1 MGLHRSRGAWRCQQ
15 WLQLFVKASSGGSD
29 RDEELAACLTARFW
43 HGPGSTSLCSLDIPK
58 PQVRFLSSTCALSG
72 NCAWQQTLSCFYGY
86 VRVTWQY
93 RTYGRKPSL
102 SLSLCNLWHRRG
114 AALAGPGC
122 GACARPAA
130 SAPGSLRGFRSNKQ
144 VTEEVHEV
152 KRTTNE
158 LPFDK
163 CPRVCAPARR
173 SGTFC
178 YETN

>member
-1 MGLHRSRGAWRCQQ
+1 MEMRNSLPALRLAFGTGRAAPACAPWIFPSPLL
-15 WLQLFVKASSGGSD
+15 LQY
-29 RDEELAACLTARFW
+29 
-43 HGPGSTSLCSLDIPK
+43 LCT
-58 PQVRFLSSTCALSG
+58 QRE
-72 NCAWQQTLSCFYGY
+72 CAWQQTLSRFYGY

-122 GACARPAA
+122 GARARPAA

-178 YETN
+178 CYETN